1 MMVELAKVAVE
12 AEAEAN
18 DAIDASVVAVVVVEA
33 NAIDASV
40 VAVVVVVE
48 AVSMTNDYVW

>member
-18 DAIDASVVAVVVVEA
+18 DAIDASVVAVVVV
-33 NAIDASV
+33 
-40 VAVVVVVE
+40 VE